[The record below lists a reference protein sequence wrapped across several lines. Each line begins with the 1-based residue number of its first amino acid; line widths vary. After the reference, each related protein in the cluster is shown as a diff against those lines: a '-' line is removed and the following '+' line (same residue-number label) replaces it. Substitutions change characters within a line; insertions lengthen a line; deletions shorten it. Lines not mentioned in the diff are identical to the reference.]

1 MATCN
6 NAQEIL
12 SFQLTNGNMHEVHSP
27 INSLHFVTISSF
39 TWNILLFSLNLGSS
53 LLSRLFIYLILTT
66 TTLCLEVYFELSS
79 LKQINTSHFS
89 EFE

>member
-53 LLSRLFIYLILTT
+53 LLSRLFIYLILCVWRFI
-66 TTLCLEVYFELSS
+66 LNYHLSS
-79 LKQINTSHFS
+79 KSILLISQSLNKS
-89 EFE
+89 